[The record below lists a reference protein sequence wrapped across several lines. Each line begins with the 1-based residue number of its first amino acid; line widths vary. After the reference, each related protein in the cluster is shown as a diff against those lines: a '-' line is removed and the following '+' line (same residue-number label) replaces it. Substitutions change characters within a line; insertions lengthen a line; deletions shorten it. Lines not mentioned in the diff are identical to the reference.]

1 MEGCAVIK
9 TFLALFARTPE
20 QLAQHQCDD
29 AHTKALQHAAEAEY
43 HQAMADM
50 YAKRMSRLMLPAF
63 DQETPQ

>member
-1 MEGCAVIK
+1 MIK

-29 AHTKALQHAAEAEY
+29 AHTKALQHTAEAEY

-50 YAKRMSRLMLPAF
+50 YAKRLSRLMLPAF
-63 DQETPQ
+63 YREESQ